1 MSVAEMLAWAATR
14 CWQEGGQEQ
23 LERGGWC
30 GGPWTGIHEQPDELD
45 YYYYCEAHIKGRPK
59 SGFIA
64 TAGGT
69 VLERFDTEQTSAQE
83 RARPDSACCVYVICW
98 TSAVAEEVAARRG
111 PLLLLLSAASRVRD
125 VCFPLTGAWKR
136 RAQRMVALSQ
146 ASRRF
151 SSSRDQPASTHHRAA
166 LVRRHVLVAATH
178 IRVCS
183 SQDALS
189 PPPAVSSPPSPPPP
203 LLKRCL
209 SALASLS
216 TSHQSGTNDDVALS
230 SCLD

>member
-1 MSVAEMLAWAATR
+1 MSVVSMLAWAATR

-23 LERGGWC
+23 WERGGWC
-30 GGPWTGIHEQPDELD
+30 GGQSVDGNSRTARQTNLD
-45 YYYYCEAHIKGRPK
+45 DYYCEAHIKGRPK

-83 RARPDSACCVYVICW
+83 RARPDSACCVYVICCA
-98 TSAVAEEVAARRG
+98 SAAVEVAAARRG
-111 PLLLLLSAASRVRD
+111 PPAAAAALRRVACTR
-125 VCFPLTGAWKR
+125 CLFPADWCVERTCPK
-136 RAQRMVALSQ
+136 

-151 SSSRDQPASTHHRAA
+151 YSSRDQPAPTHHRAA
-166 LVRRHVLVAATH
+166 LVRRHVLVATTH

-183 SQDALS
+183 PQDALS
-189 PPPAVSSPPSPPPP
+189 PPLAVSSPPSPPPS

-209 SALASLS
+209 SALASPS
-216 TSHQSGTNDDVALS
+216 TSH
-230 SCLD
+230 